1 MTVKA
6 NRVTWLRR
14 TVQPHGSQ
22 GPDGAWRA
30 RCRYVAQRA
39 TALKARVLHVRAWN
53 HKRPCIAVALP
64 FSGDEDKIGGS
75 AIHEI

>member
-14 TVQPHGSQ
+14 TVQPQGSQ

-30 RCRYVAQRA
+30 RCRYVAERA
-39 TALKARVLHVRAWN
+39 TAQKARVLHVRAWN
-53 HKRPCIAVALP
+53 CKVPLLLA
-64 FSGDEDKIGGS
+64 
-75 AIHEI
+75 